1 MKRWYALLAFV
12 LLGFSNHVFSQT
24 EARRQLLGNWTS
36 FNRPD
41 TLTMKFKNDSI
52 VYFEMK
58 GPAPF
63 NGQPFTYFVYKGD
76 DQLLIELTPPSG
88 KYPMK
93 LLLWVLGPDEIKLQG
108 VDRKDYDNPLLNIPK
123 ETNQNTFRLRRKG

>member
-1 MKRWYALLAFV
+1 MFI
-12 LLGFSNHVFSQT
+12 LLGFFIRGFSQS
-24 EARRQLLGNWTS
+24 EVRRQLLGNWTS

-41 TLTMKFKNDSI
+41 TLTLKFKNDSI

-63 NGQPFTYFVYKGD
+63 NSQPFTYFVYRGD

-93 LLLWVLGPDEIKLQG
+93 LFLWILGPAEYSQRNRPEYFPAEEIGLI
-108 VDRKDYDNPLLNIPK
+108 NC
-123 ETNQNTFRLRRKG
+123 